1 MPQTIQEWSAR
12 SLEILPRAV
21 QVSKL
26 NAQVGTLMNID
37 VDTLPTVANGADVA
51 TYDEVRTRHSMYVP
65 GKYLPLLLARRMT
78 PKEALLAINAEAVSQ
93 GEQDALGPLVD
104 WLRVAVTRTAIDDTT
119 TSLVACML
127 PQTIPIMDSEFAEK
141 QRVMAERDLPA
152 WNRANATTGSNA
164 APSSTLQG
172 PGGDS

>member
-1 MPQTIQEWSAR
+1 MPQTLQEWSAR
-12 SLEILPRAV
+12 SLEILPRAI

-51 TYDEVRTRHSMYVP
+51 KYDEVRTRHSMYVP
-65 GKYLPLLLARRMT
+65 RKYLPLLLARRMT

-104 WLRVAVTRTAIDDTT
+104 WLRVAGACLISVPVPRTPPKD
-119 TSLVACML
+119 V
-127 PQTIPIMDSEFAEK
+127 F
-141 QRVMAERDLPA
+141 
-152 WNRANATTGSNA
+152 G
-164 APSSTLQG
+164 
-172 PGGDS
+172 